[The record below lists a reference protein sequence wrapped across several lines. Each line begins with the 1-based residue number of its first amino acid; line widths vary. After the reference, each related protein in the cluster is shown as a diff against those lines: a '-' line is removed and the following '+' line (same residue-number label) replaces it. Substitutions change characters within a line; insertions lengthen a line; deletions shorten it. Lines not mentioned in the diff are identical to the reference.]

1 MNTKEKEKR
10 NTRSLSNRETLS
22 RTVRRSFSFFGERG
36 PYATSKTKH
45 PNVSRKQRFLLIFSY
60 FLSILSLSFRK
71 KRGLAPFPLN
81 LPFDYATL
89 SCPYPISFS
98 RVALRLWNRFI
109 TFTTDTYKHICYTFS
124 TLAKLHKIGCLTRK

>member
-1 MNTKEKEKR
+1 MP
-10 NTRSLSNRETLS
+10 LS
-22 RTVRRSFSFFGERG
+22 
-36 PYATSKTKH
+36 PKTKH
-45 PNVSRKQRFLLIFSY
+45 PNVSRKLRFLLIFPY

-109 TFTTDTYKHICYTFS
+109 TFTTHIQTHM
-124 TLAKLHKIGCLTRK
+124 LHIFNFGKITQNWLPNTKMRKKEGRGDLGHLLEMTIPFQEFEKPYCEHT